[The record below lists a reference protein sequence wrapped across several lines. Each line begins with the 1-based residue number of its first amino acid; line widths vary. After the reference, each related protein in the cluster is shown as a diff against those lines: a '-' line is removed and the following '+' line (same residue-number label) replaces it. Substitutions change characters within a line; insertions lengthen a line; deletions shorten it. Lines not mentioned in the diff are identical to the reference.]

1 MIFHAVPD
9 TAYVNHF
16 FPAWIYNMIQIY
28 SGEKAGLRLRRSLG
42 RWETS
47 CIEAR
52 FAHFQE
58 LFERFTCSKSNWGH
72 THANLQSWTNV
83 LEHLRFWG
91 IFQFTQVQPLP
102 SPHKQ
107 CWTRVSRFFSEF
119 QLCIGW
125 GEEELQE
132 NFECTRMHYF
142 KRESR
147 SDRKIW
153 VLQYCPKDFCPGLWI
168 FL

>member
-1 MIFHAVPD
+1 MPFPTQLMSII
-9 TAYVNHF
+9 F
-16 FPAWIYNMIQIY
+16 FPREFIIWFKSIRAKRRPWDFVPRSVTGRPHALKLASLTFKNFLRGPLVASLIEAILTRIYNHGQTSWDTFAFLGHFPIH
-28 SGEKAGLRLRRSLG
+28 AGP
-42 RWETS
+42 TS
-47 CIEAR
+47 PV
-52 FAHFQE
+52 
-58 LFERFTCSKSNWGH
+58 T
-72 THANLQSWTNV
+72 
-83 LEHLRFWG
+83 
-91 IFQFTQVQPLP
+91 
-102 SPHKQ
+102 HKQ

-125 GEEELQE
+125 GEGELQE
-132 NFECTRMHYF
+132 NFGCTRMHYF